1 MFGDVRKISV
11 AKLRVGYVCA
21 ADVLDEHQ
29 RVLIAAGTR
38 LTPQFIQR
46 LRERKVQFLTIGA
59 QDYEHLTISSN
70 DPAARGAVPPR
81 DSAAHTL
88 TDSRRVDRRREPLCP
103 ARGQRFR
110 DQLNKTLHLIDD
122 IGSSALNLTAAATRE
137 LSSVPQA
144 IVEMLIE
151 DTDQAILSTQAESL
165 QNLSARMAHMSV
177 LASGLALEMGHS
189 KAEVDLVGQAA
200 ILHDIGLFVL
210 PEEIRDHSQPLDE
223 EQQRIFRS
231 HPRLAV
237 EMLADCPGISEGVKL
252 LVMQVHELGDGSGYP
267 RGLLR
272 HRQHP
277 LTRILCLVEVYLALT
292 APGPDRLPLI
302 PHDALRVMLYQ
313 CRGGSLDSDVMRAF
327 INQHT
332 LFPLGSR
339 VELDDATEAV
349 SARRDGEAY
358 DQPIV
363 TRVDSTGEQ
372 LINLSDASRRVVRPL
387 CDVHRQMRL
396 LATAAQHTELSSL
409 IYA

>member
-1 MFGDVRKISV
+1 MFGDVRNISI
-11 AKLRVGYVCA
+11 AKLRAGYVCA

-29 RVLIAAGTR
+29 RVLIAAGTQ
-38 LTPQFIQR
+38 LTTQLIQR
-46 LRERKVQFLTIGA
+46 LRERKVQFLKIGA
-59 QDYEHLTISSN
+59 QDYEHLTLASN
-70 DPAARGAVPPR
+70 EAATTGDRPAEPTADQSKDV
-81 DSAAHTL
+81 H
-88 TDSRRVDRRREPLCP
+88 RVDRRKEPLCP
-103 ARGQRFR
+103 ARSQRFR

-151 DTDQAILSTQAESL
+151 DTDQAILSTSAASL
-165 QNLSARMAHMSV
+165 QNLSARMARMSV
-177 LASGLALEMGHS
+177 LASGLALELGHS

-210 PEEIRDHSQPLDE
+210 PEELRDRSHVLDE
-223 EQQRIFRS
+223 EQKRIFRG

-237 EMLADCPGISEGVKL
+237 EMLADCPGISEAVKL
-252 LVMQVHELGDGSGYP
+252 LVMQVHELGDGSGFP
-267 RGLLR
+267 RGLPR

-277 LTRILCLVEVYLALT
+277 LTRVLCLVEVYLALT
-292 APGPDRLPLI
+292 SPGPDRLPLI

-313 CRGGSLDSDVMRAF
+313 CRGSILDSEVMRAF

-339 VELDDATEAV
+339 VELDDATEAL
-349 SARRDGEAY
+349 STRRDGEAY

-363 TRVDSTGEQ
+363 TRVDSIGEQ
-372 LINLSDASRRVVRPL
+372 LINLSDSSRRVVRPL
-387 CDVHRQMRL
+387 CDVHREMRL
-396 LATAAQHTELSSL
+396 TATAARQTELFSL
-409 IYA
+409 IEA